1 MARSRRDPSE
11 ASPRLTSP
19 GTQRWPPKVLGE
31 QHRPARGCTPP
42 AGQTSKRKETCAG
55 RDGVATVS
63 KRKRK
68 GYQELK
74 QKRKDKHAGN
84 TCRVTPPA
92 NDTNTTEARRRAA
105 EETARSRRNPAEASP
120 RPTSPRTKCRPP
132 KVLVEEHRLLVD
144 VRPRPV
150 KHQKGREPAR
160 GGMGMQPSQKE
171 KGEGIGNSNR

>member
-1 MARSRRDPSE
+1 MSMEVRAATPIGR
-11 ASPRLTSP
+11 APRPVPLLWA
-19 GTQRWPPKVLGE
+19 GTQ
-31 QHRPARGCTPP
+31 PARGCTPP
-42 AGQTSKRKETCAG
+42 AGLTPKRKETFARRNG
-55 RDGVATVS
+55 IATES

-84 TCRVTPPA
+84 TCRVPPPA
-92 NDTNTTEARRRAA
+92 NDTNTTGARRRAA
-105 EETARSRRNPAEASP
+105 EETARSRRNPAEASS

-144 VRPRPV
+144 LRPRPV

-171 KGEGIGNSNR
+171 KGKGTRNLNR